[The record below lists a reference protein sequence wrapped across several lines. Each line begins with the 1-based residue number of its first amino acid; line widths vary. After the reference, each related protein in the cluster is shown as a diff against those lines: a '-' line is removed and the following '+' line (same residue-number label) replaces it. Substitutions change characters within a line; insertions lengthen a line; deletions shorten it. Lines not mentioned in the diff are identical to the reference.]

1 MSFGNDDL
9 SAPDYAKL
17 SNKNQKI
24 FTNDLDNSKEK
35 MKNSPI
41 KLIDFSK
48 GFQINKEALDFLKS
62 IKEEIIIVSVIG
74 KARTG
79 KSYLMNLLLDLIG
92 KQEGFEVASTL
103 QSCIKRYMVI
113 GNTKKFIKWKC

>member
-1 MSFGNDDL
+1 MSFGNYDL

-24 FTNDLDNSKEK
+24 YTNDLDNSKEK
-35 MKNSPI
+35 RKYSPI

-48 GFQINKEALDFLKS
+48 GFQINKAALDFLKS
-62 IKEEIIIVSVIG
+62 IKEEIIIVIVIG

-103 QSCIKRYMVI
+103 QSC
-113 GNTKKFIKWKC
+113 TKGIWL

>member
-1 MSFGNDDL
+1 MSYGNDDL
-9 SAPDYAKL
+9 SAPDYAQL
-17 SNKNQKI
+17 NNKSQKVY
-24 FTNDLDNSKEK
+24 TNDINSSKEK
-35 MKNSPI
+35 LNNNGPI

-48 GFQINKEALDFLKS
+48 GFQINKEAIDFLKS

-92 KQEGFEVASTL
+92 KEEGFQVASTL
-103 QSCIKRYMVI
+103 QSC
-113 GNTKKFIKWKC
+113 TKGIWLWGTPKIH